1 MRGFKSRFF
10 VLGVLLMLFAV
21 ESAATERLSVAVSV
35 ANIRSGPGTTHDVLW
50 QVQKYYP
57 LQILKKIGTWYD
69 FKDFEGDEGWI
80 HESLVNTVPTVITI
94 KENCNVRSG
103 PGTQYD
109 VVFRVGRGIPFRVTG
124 QKDKWLQ
131 IKHADGDS
139 GWIYKTLVW

>member
-1 MRGFKSRFF
+1 
-10 VLGVLLMLFAV
+10 
-21 ESAATERLSVAVSV
+21 LSVSVSV

-57 LQILKKIGTWYD
+57 LQVLKKIGSWYD

-124 QKDKWLQ
+124 QKDKWLR